1 MKKLLNKIEVLGAAG
16 MLLVLTGCFIVSGTF
31 TIEEDFSFTAQS
43 GLYHY
48 LADVTREQDWIDHK
62 DDIDN
67 IDGVGY
73 DIYFTNYGASNVT
86 FNIWIDEA
94 SEPEYTTFAQVSAN
108 TVKIMD
114 NLTLP
119 EYTTFAQVSANTVKI
134 MDNLTLPPGESHLTY
149 GNSFGYIQNVE
160 TIRTLGMT
168 GKFRMYGATKTGT
181 GGPFVV
187 DSGKVVFSFTAHK

>member
-1 MKKLLNKIEVLGAAG
+1 MKKLLNKIGLLGAAG

-48 LADVTREQDWIDHK
+48 LADVTDEQDWIDHK

-73 DIYFTNYGASNVT
+73 DIWFTNLGASNVT

-119 EYTTFAQVSANTVKI
+119 
-134 MDNLTLPPGESHLTY
+134 PGVSHLTY

-168 GKFRMYGATKTGT
+168 GKFRMYGATKTGA
-181 GGPFVV
+181 GGPFVI
-187 DSGKVVFSFTAHK
+187 DSGKVIFTFTAHK

>member
-1 MKKLLNKIEVLGAAG
+1 MKKLLNKIGVLGAAG

-48 LADVTREQDWIDHK
+48 LADVTDEQDWIDHK

-73 DIYFTNYGASNVT
+73 DIWFTNYGADDVT
-86 FNIWIDEA
+86 FNIWIDGADE
-94 SEPEYTTFAQVSAN
+94 
-108 TVKIMD
+108 
-114 NLTLP
+114 P

-160 TIRTLGMT
+160 TIRKLGMKGT
-168 GKFRMYGATKTGT
+168 FRMYGASSTGT
-181 GGPFVV
+181 GEPFII
-187 DSGKVVFSFTAHK
+187 DSGKVVFTFTAHK